1 MPVRPVTGRC
11 LFAGSDKR
19 SLLELS
25 HALGCKVSVHLQC
38 SCDFFCH
45 CDLSVIPQMPSVSDS
60 EIHLSS
66 LKVVHGKGVCHI
78 RVPFSAGGLIHS
90 TVESSR
96 CLPCGITCCNL
107 QCVVMYMAH
116 IYFIPYSSCLVSHYA
131 CFHVV
136 HTGTWTAVRPD
147 ILFQVLLLH
156 ICCVSFAQH
165 TPTQGAC
172 KPDEVPGFLDRQP

>member
-96 CLPCGITCCNL
+96 CLPCGIICCNL
-107 QCVVMYMAH
+107 QSVVTIFKLPREPLCLLSCRAH
-116 IYFIPYSSCLVSHYA
+116 WHLDGCASR
-131 CFHVV
+131 
-136 HTGTWTAVRPD
+136 HTFSGA
-147 ILFQVLLLH
+147 
-156 ICCVSFAQH
+156 SFAH
-165 TPTQGAC
+165 LLCVLRATN
-172 KPDEVPGFLDRQP
+172 LDPRRAQAA